1 MTCEWILSIASMII
15 AVFLLTAVGNRIC
28 KRMLEWSGLIT
39 AMKNKPQQAS
49 SSPVGEVATAQP
61 LNSHPRVGHLIGS
74 LERLLIAAGVLA
86 GAWEILV
93 AVIALKTVARF
104 KELDQKLDAEYF
116 LVGSLFSLVW
126 AIVITYGWMGF
137 DHFLGL
143 DLLAALKSPK

>member
-1 MTCEWILSIASMII
+1 MTCEWVLSIASTIV
-15 AVFLLTAVGNRIC
+15 ALFLLTATGNRIC

-39 AMKNKPQQAS
+39 AMKNKPLQAS
-49 SSPVGEVATAQP
+49 SSPAGEAPAASP
-61 LNSHPRVGHLIGS
+61 LISHPRVGHLIGS
-74 LERLLIAAGVLA
+74 LERLLIAAGVLV

-143 DLLAALKSPK
+143 DLLAELKRSK